1 MNGSQLHLS
10 SPTQVLDIEF
20 TRNAAA
26 RIHASLKQKQA
37 ASGLSRNEILS
48 VSRVVDFYA
57 CCEQW
62 DSIVDVSSRAIIAG
76 VGINAQ
82 LKLYR
87 SWAEGLRGNHDVE
100 GLQTLAKHLLNH
112 ARTNHNFA
120 ALSLVCLIYAG
131 RSGLTKFLFT
141 HLKRSQSKSQVVV
154 EALSL
159 YLCESVEKHHRTKG
173 VRLYAHLVKNQK
185 NYFTSLNYA
194 TYAFE
199 NEDFEH
205 ATTAMDALNKAFPLS
220 PLPHI
225 TAAQIAYSQKQYSST
240 LKSLQTVLDCN
251 PNHTDVIL
259 VFAQCL
265 EKMGDVLAAKRF
277 LAEKE
282 DLFDIA
288 DCDFSSVYGSILEKC
303 AARYENNFDKNQAI
317 NHYAAA
323 LKTCQKLHLPE
334 AQLHIKL
341 ADISAGVMENK
352 IQSSKQDESKYW
364 ILAVDDKTAPSILSH
379 ESLLMRC
386 PAESKKGDIVFIAR
400 HKDNDKTLHIE
411 AVFKFSSNIVPDSY
425 FGNAARLD
433 GRRLFEHAIEYRPE
447 TTQQSLDSYHVQNF
461 SETNYARYN
470 EISHSVAEKIVERVE
485 AMNTRNQT
493 HRKAV

>member
-26 RIHASLKQKQA
+26 RIHASLKQKQP
-37 ASGLSRNEILS
+37 ASGLTRNEILS

-57 CCEQW
+57 CCDQW
-62 DSIVDVSSRAIIAG
+62 DLVVDVSSRAIIIG

-87 SWAEGLRGNHDVE
+87 SWAEGLRANHDVE

-112 ARTNHNFA
+112 ARRNDNFA
-120 ALSLVCLIYAG
+120 ALSLVCLTYAG

-141 HLKRSQSKSQVVV
+141 HLKRTQSKSPVVV
-154 EALSL
+154 EAMCV
-159 YLCESVEKHHRTKG
+159 YMCESVEKKQRTKG
-173 VRLYAHLVKNQK
+173 VRIYAHLTKHQK
-185 NYFTSLNYA
+185 NYFTSLNFA

-199 NEDFEH
+199 NEDFDH
-205 ATTAMDALNKAFPLS
+205 ATLAVDALNKAFPLA
-220 PLPHI
+220 PLPHL
-225 TAAQIAYSQKQYSST
+225 TAAQIAYSQKQFTST

-251 PNHTDVIL
+251 PSHAEAIL

-282 DLFDIA
+282 ELFDIA
-288 DCDFSSVYGSILEKC
+288 DCDFSSVYASVLEKC
-303 AARYENNFDKNQAI
+303 AARYENTFDKNQSI

-341 ADISAGVMENK
+341 ADISAGVMESKVKSNK
-352 IQSSKQDESKYW
+352 QEDAKYW
-364 ILAVDDKTAPSILSH
+364 ILALDDKTAPTILSH

-411 AVFKFSSNIVPDSY
+411 AVFKFSSNIVPDAY

-433 GRRLFEHAIEYRPE
+433 GRRVFEHAIDYKPE
-447 TTQQSLDSYHVQNF
+447 STQQSLDSYHVQNF

-470 EISHSVAEKIVERVE
+470 EISHAVAEKIVERVE
-485 AMNTRNQT
+485 AMNARNQT